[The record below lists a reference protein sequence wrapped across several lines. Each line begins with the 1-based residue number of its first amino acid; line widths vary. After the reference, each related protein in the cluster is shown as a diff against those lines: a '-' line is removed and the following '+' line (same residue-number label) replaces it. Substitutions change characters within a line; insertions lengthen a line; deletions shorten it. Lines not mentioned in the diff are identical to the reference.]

1 MKPLG
6 LAMCAV
12 VASCALLPA
21 EVHGSGA
28 IAVALLVALAAAA
41 TARES
46 AGTTASRLVWL
57 FVPLALVAI
66 RASIAP
72 GAGVTPVAWI
82 VLAAAAG
89 IASAAVPRPLAPFPW
104 VAAGLV
110 AIEGA
115 RALYESI
122 WGLARWAERLREAAP
137 SADTLAVLN
146 RLEQGRPYGGFATP
160 AVLGG
165 FLALMLPAVA
175 AWSLGERGRTRSVG
189 LACAGV
195 GALGLVSTRSVG
207 AVGALAIALA
217 LAGVRGRIAPRLVA
231 AVAGFLGVC
240 LLVAG
245 LTRPD
250 AVFAPFRPDSPW
262 RLRAGNVR
270 IAAEIA
276 RSHPLFGVGPG
287 GYAEAFPVYRRATDN
302 ESRHAHDLP
311 AELVAEWGLPAG
323 MALTAIFFATF
334 LGPLW
339 AGRNASR
346 TFASGAAIGLA
357 AFALHNLADFTAF
370 LPSVL
375 VLACVM
381 RGLVAADTSPPPA
394 PIGRRTAWAL
404 LALSA
409 GVIVTGSGL
418 ARDALH
424 EARVA
429 ASAGDHKAAL
439 SAAQR
444 GCRTAPWDADLAM
457 FAAQARMAQ
466 SMPEEALRDCDR
478 AVRLAP
484 ERAAA
489 RALRARARLAVQDP
503 AGAYADLV
511 EATRLYPLNE
521 DYASRRDELAAWL
534 RNANTGA
541 SH

>member
-1 MKPLG
+1 MKPTG

-12 VASCALLPA
+12 VALCALLPA
-21 EVHGSGA
+21 EVYGSGA
-28 IAVALLVALAAAA
+28 IAVALLVVLAAAA
-41 TARES
+41 TAPPS

-89 IASAAVPRPLAPFPW
+89 IAAIAVPRPVATLPW

-110 AIEGA
+110 AIEGV

-122 WGLARWAERLREAAP
+122 WGLERWADRLREAAP
-137 SADTLAVLN
+137 SIDALAVLN

-160 AVLGG
+160 AALGG
-165 FLALMLPAVA
+165 FFALMLPAVA
-175 AWSLGERGRTRSVG
+175 AWSLGQRGRTRWAG

-195 GALGLVSTRSVG
+195 GALGLASTRSVG
-207 AVGALAIALA
+207 ALGALAVALA
-217 LAGVRGRIAPRLVA
+217 LAGMRGRIAPRLVA
-231 AVAGFLGVC
+231 AVAAFLGVC
-240 LLVAG
+240 VLVAG
-245 LTRPD
+245 LARPD

-270 IAAEIA
+270 IASEIA
-276 RSHPLFGVGPG
+276 RDHPLFGVGPA
-287 GYAEAFPVYRRATDN
+287 GYAEAFPAYRTATDN

-323 MALTAIFFATF
+323 GALTAIFFVTF

-339 AGRNASR
+339 AGRGESR
-346 TFASGAAIGLA
+346 TFASGVAIGLA

-370 LPSVL
+370 LPSAL

-381 RGLVAADTSPPPA
+381 RGLVAADPPPPIA
-394 PIGRRTAWAL
+394 PIGLRTAWVL
-404 LALSA
+404 LALVA

-429 ASAGDHKAAL
+429 ASAGEHGAAL
-439 SAAQR
+439 AAAQR
-444 GCRTAPWDADLAM
+444 GCRTAPWDPDLAM

-466 SMPEEALRDCDR
+466 RLPEEALRDCDR
-478 AVRLAP
+478 AVRWAP

-521 DYASRRDELAAWL
+521 DYASRRDESAAWL
-534 RNANTGA
+534 RNAIAGA
-541 SH
+541 PR

>member
-6 LAMCAV
+6 LAMCVV

-28 IAVALLVALAAAA
+28 IAVALLAALAAAA
-41 TARES
+41 AAPRS

-72 GAGVTPVAWI
+72 GACVTPVAWI

-89 IASAAVPRPLAPFPW
+89 LAATAVPRPVATLPW
-104 VAAGLV
+104 IAAGLV
-110 AIEGA
+110 AIEGS

-122 WGLARWAERLREAAP
+122 WGLAHWADRLREVAP
-137 SADTLAVLN
+137 SADAVAVLN

-160 AVLGG
+160 AALGG

-175 AWSLGERGRTRSVG
+175 AWSLGERGRTRLAG
-189 LACAGV
+189 LACAAV
-195 GALGLVSTRSVG
+195 GALGLASTRSVG
-207 AVGALAIALA
+207 ALGALAAALA
-217 LAGVRGRIAPRLVA
+217 LAGLRGRVGARLVA
-231 AVAGFLGVC
+231 AVAAFLGVC

-245 LTRPD
+245 LARPD

-276 RSHPLFGVGPG
+276 RDHPLFGVGPG
-287 GYAEAFPVYRRATDN
+287 AYAEAFPAYRKAADN

-311 AELVAEWGLPAG
+311 AELLAEWGLPVGA
-323 MALTAIFFATF
+323 ALTAIFFTAF

-339 AGRNASR
+339 AGRGAPR

-357 AFALHNLADFTAF
+357 AFALHNLVDFTAF
-370 LPSVL
+370 LPSAL

-381 RGLVAADTSPPPA
+381 RGLVAAEPSHRVA
-394 PIGRRTAWAL
+394 PVGLRTAWVL
-404 LALSA
+404 LALAA
-409 GVIVTGSGL
+409 GVVVTGSGL

-424 EARVA
+424 EARRA
-429 ASAGDHKAAL
+429 ASAGDHGAAL
-439 SAAQR
+439 TAARR
-444 GCRTAPWDADLAM
+444 GWATAPWDADLAM

-466 SMPEEALRDCDR
+466 RMSAEALDDCDR

-489 RALRARARLAVQDP
+489 RALRARARLAVEDP
-503 AGAYADLV
+503 TGAYADLV
-511 EATRLYPLNE
+511 EATRLYPANE
-521 DYASRRDELAAWL
+521 DYAARRDETAAWL
-534 RNANTGA
+534 RNASAGA
-541 SH
+541 SP